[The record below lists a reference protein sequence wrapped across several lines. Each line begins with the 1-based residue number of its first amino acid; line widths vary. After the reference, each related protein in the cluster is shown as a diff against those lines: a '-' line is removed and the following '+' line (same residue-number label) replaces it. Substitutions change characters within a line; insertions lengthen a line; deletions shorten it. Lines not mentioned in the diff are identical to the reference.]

1 MSRPSPSL
9 KSRCAP
15 LLLCAL
21 LAACAAPMST
31 DVSEADEPE
40 ESSHVP
46 VPPVVLDGTAWQ
58 ATNHIEGLVPG
69 THWEHQVYASRRP
82 TRYSATEHEGRPAVM
97 ARADGANS
105 TLSLPLTPPPGA
117 LPQRIRFSWF
127 VPALNPKFDL
137 REKGEDDAVVRLILS
152 FEGDRSSHW
161 RARDHLVAELSN
173 LNAGKPLPFASIMY
187 VWDNRYP
194 AGTVIPNP
202 YTDRIRQIVVESGP
216 DRLNQWVDFDRD
228 IEADFRRAFGEA
240 PGPLVGLGL
249 MSDSNNSG
257 DSITAWYGPMDLTL
271 SPATP

>member
-9 KSRCAP
+9 QSHCAP

-105 TLSLPLTPPPGA
+105 TLSLPLNPPPGA
-117 LPQRIRFSWF
+117 RRLAQAHPVF
-127 VPALNPKFDL
+127 
-137 REKGEDDAVVRLILS
+137 VVRAGAEPEVRPGR
-152 FEGDRSSHW
+152 EG
-161 RARDHLVAELSN
+161 
-173 LNAGKPLPFASIMY
+173 
-187 VWDNRYP
+187 
-194 AGTVIPNP
+194 
-202 YTDRIRQIVVESGP
+202 
-216 DRLNQWVDFDRD
+216 
-228 IEADFRRAFGEA
+228 
-240 PGPLVGLGL
+240 
-249 MSDSNNSG
+249 
-257 DSITAWYGPMDLTL
+257 
-271 SPATP
+271 